1 MSPRSSFHLSR
12 LAPAVLLACVSAVAH
27 AQGAAPDAVSG
38 SAALTGF
45 TQFNANLDAGGRQ
58 NWAGGIASGT
68 LTRQL
73 TPQLSAGLA
82 VRYDYQS
89 WNFNS
94 PTGFG
99 GVAPWTNLN
108 APLIAINIGY
118 AYAPDLMISVRPTVE
133 WSYES
138 GARTGDALTYGAV
151 ASVTK
156 VFSPDLVLGLGVS
169 AFHRIDK
176 TQALPFMI
184 VNWKFADKWRISNP
198 FQAGPTGG
206 AGLELVYTPN
216 DRWEFGQGISYRSYR
231 FRLKQDG
238 PTPGG
243 VGENSFIPLFARF
256 SRTFSKDLR
265 LDFWAALVD
274 GGSLSVDYA
283 NGGGRYHD
291 DYKVAPGLGAT
302 LAWRF

>member
-1 MSPRSSFHLSR
+1 MSPHLRTRAARFATALVVSCVYA
-12 LAPAVLLACVSAVAH
+12 LASA
-27 AQGAAPDAVSG
+27 QNAATTDLTG

-45 TQFNANLDAGGRQ
+45 NQFNANLDGGGRS
-58 NWAGGIASGT
+58 NWAGVLASGT

-73 TPQLSAGLA
+73 TPQFSAGLT

-89 WNFNS
+89 WNFNA
-94 PTGFG
+94 PAAFG

-108 APLIAINIGY
+108 APLIALDIRY
-118 AYAPDLMISVRPTVE
+118 AQRSDLIVSVRPTVE
-133 WSYES
+133 WAYEN

-151 ASVTK
+151 ASVTR
-156 VFSPDLVLGLGVS
+156 VFSSDLVLGLGVS
-169 AFHRIDK
+169 AFRRIDK
-176 TQALPFMI
+176 TQALPFLL
-184 VNWKFADKWRISNP
+184 VNWKFADRWRVANP
-198 FQAGPTGG
+198 FPAGPTGG
-206 AGLELVYTPN
+206 AGLEFVYTPN
-216 DRWEFGQGISYRSYR
+216 ERWEFAQGVAYRSYR

-243 VGENSFIPLFARF
+243 IGENSFIPLFARF

-265 LDFWAALVD
+265 LDLWGALVA

-283 NGGGRYHD
+283 NGDGRFHD
-291 DYKVAPGLGAT
+291 DYKAAPGLGAT